1 MDFKEQIKV
10 FLTFSKKER
19 RGIYLLSVIAM
30 LLWILPVFFA
40 EDTLPEEIM
49 EITPLQ
55 LSEAKKLLS
64 QKRDSFAYQRKYRPY
79 YPTAIKQDP
88 QRFPRQYSYREE
100 KADAPRQ
107 QRKPVLINLNG
118 ADSAALEAL
127 PGIGERLSARIIK
140 YRDRLGGFHDV
151 AQLKEVYGLQD
162 TVLQALAS
170 RVFVVENA
178 LLKKLDVNTS
188 SYADFR
194 RHPYMS
200 HAFAKSLVAFRQTH
214 GEIKS
219 LDELY
224 QLVVVKKEEIERMRP
239 YFSFGD
245 DQHPNP

>member
-1 MDFKEQIKV
+1 MDIKEQVKV

-40 EDTLPEEIM
+40 EETPPEEIL

-64 QKRDSFAYQRKYRPY
+64 KKRDSFVYQRQYRSY
-79 YPTAIKQDP
+79 YPTVVKQDR
-88 QRFPRQYSYREE
+88 QRFPSEYGYQAEKTVVTRQE
-100 KADAPRQ
+100 
-107 QRKPVLINLNG
+107 RKIVTINLNE
-118 ADSAALEAL
+118 ADSAQLESL

-162 TVLQALAS
+162 SVLVLLAT
-170 RVFVVENA
+170 RLFVSPGG
-178 LLKKLDVNTS
+178 LIKKLDVNIC

-194 RHPYMS
+194 RHPYMG

-214 GEIKS
+214 GEIKTV
-219 LDELY
+219 DELY
-224 QLVVVKKEEIERMRP
+224 QLVAVKKEEIERMKP
-239 YFSFGD
+239 YFSFAD

>member
-1 MDFKEQIKV
+1 MDIKEQVKV

-40 EDTLPEEIM
+40 EETLPEEIL

-64 QKRDSFAYQRKYRPY
+64 KKRDSFVYQRQYRSY
-79 YPTAIKQDP
+79 YPTVVKQDR
-88 QRFPRQYSYREE
+88 QRFPSEYGYQAEKTVVTRQE
-100 KADAPRQ
+100 
-107 QRKPVLINLNG
+107 RKIVTINLNE
-118 ADSAALEAL
+118 ADSAQLESL

-162 TVLQALAS
+162 SVLVLLAT
-170 RVFVVENA
+170 RLFVSPGG
-178 LLKKLDVNTS
+178 LIKKLDVNIC

-194 RHPYMS
+194 RHPYMG

-214 GEIKS
+214 GEIKTV
-219 LDELY
+219 DELY
-224 QLVVVKKEEIERMRP
+224 QLVAVKKDEIERMKP
-239 YFSFGD
+239 YFSFAD
-245 DQHPNP
+245 EQHPNP

>member
-10 FLTFSKKER
+10 FLSFSKKER

-40 EDTLPEEIM
+40 EEKPPEEIL

-55 LSEAKKLLS
+55 LSQAKKLLI
-64 QKRDSFAYQRKYRPY
+64 QKRDSFAYQRKHQSYFPKSVY
-79 YPTAIKQDP
+79 QDRE
-88 QRFPRQYSYREE
+88 RFPRAYGYQE
-100 KADAPRQ
+100 KNTAPPMQ
-107 QRKPVLINLNG
+107 ERKPILINLNE
-118 ADSAALEAL
+118 ADSAMLEAL

-162 TVLQALAS
+162 TVLKLLAS
-170 RVFVVENA
+170 RVFVPVNG
-178 LLKKLDVNTS
+178 LLKKLDVNKC

-194 RHPYMS
+194 HHPYVG

-214 GEIKS
+214 GKLKTIE
-219 LDELY
+219 DLY
-224 QLVVVKKEEIERMRP
+224 QLVAVKKEEIDRMKS
-239 YFSFGD
+239 YFSFED
-245 DQHPNP
+245 DEHPNP

>member
-1 MDFKEQIKV
+1 MDIKEQVKV

-40 EDTLPEEIM
+40 EEIPPEEIL

-64 QKRDSFAYQRKYRPY
+64 KKRDSFVYQRQYRSY
-79 YPTAIKQDP
+79 YPTVVKQDR
-88 QRFPRQYSYREE
+88 QRFPSEYGYQAEKTVVTRQE
-100 KADAPRQ
+100 
-107 QRKPVLINLNG
+107 RKIVTINLNE
-118 ADSAALEAL
+118 ADSAQLESL

-162 TVLQALAS
+162 SVLVLLAT
-170 RVFVVENA
+170 RLFVSPGG
-178 LLKKLDVNTS
+178 LIKKLDVNIC

-194 RHPYMS
+194 RHPYMG

-214 GEIKS
+214 GEIKTV
-219 LDELY
+219 DELY
-224 QLVVVKKEEIERMRP
+224 QLVAVKKDEIERMKP
-239 YFSFGD
+239 YFSFAD
-245 DQHPNP
+245 EQHPNP

>member
-10 FLTFSKKER
+10 FLSFSKKER

-40 EDTLPEEIM
+40 AEKPPEEIL

-55 LSEAKKLLS
+55 LSQAKKLLI
-64 QKRDSFAYQRKYRPY
+64 QKRDSFAYQRKHQSYFPKSVY
-79 YPTAIKQDP
+79 QDRE
-88 QRFPRQYSYREE
+88 RFPRAYGYQE
-100 KADAPRQ
+100 KNTAPPMQ
-107 QRKPVLINLNG
+107 ERKPILINLNE
-118 ADSAALEAL
+118 ADSAMLEAL

-162 TVLQALAS
+162 TVLKLLAS
-170 RVFVVENA
+170 RVFIPVNG
-178 LLKKLDVNTS
+178 LLKKLDVNKC

-194 RHPYMS
+194 HHPYVG

-214 GEIKS
+214 GKLKTIE
-219 LDELY
+219 DLY
-224 QLVVVKKEEIERMRP
+224 QLVAVKKAEIDRMKS
-239 YFSFGD
+239 YFSFED
-245 DQHPNP
+245 DEHPNP

>member
-40 EDTLPEEIM
+40 EDTLPEEIF

-55 LSEAKKLLS
+55 LNEARKLLS
-64 QKRDSFAYQRKYRPY
+64 TKRDSFAYQRQYRPY
-79 YPTAIKQDP
+79 YPSAPKQDP
-88 QRFPRQYSYREE
+88 KRFLKEYSYREE
-100 KADAPRQ
+100 KTAAPRQ
-107 QRKPVLINLNG
+107 QLKPVLINLNE

-170 RVFVVENA
+170 RVFVVEDA
-178 LLKKLDVNTS
+178 VLKKLDVNKS

-194 RHPYMS
+194 RHPYMG

-214 GEIKS
+214 GELKS

-224 QLVVVKKEEIERMRP
+224 QLVVVKKEEIERMKP

-245 DQHPNP
+245 HQHPNP

>member
-30 LLWILPVFFA
+30 LLWILPMFFA
-40 EDTLPEEIM
+40 EETPPEQIL

-55 LSEAKKLLS
+55 LNEAKKLLFI
-64 QKRDSFAYQRKYRPY
+64 KRDSFAYQRKYRSY
-79 YPTAIKQDP
+79 YSKDP
-88 QRFPRQYSYREE
+88 KENQSQFTSEYSYHEE
-100 KADAPRQ
+100 KVASPRQ
-107 QRKPVLINLNG
+107 QRKPVLVNLNE
-118 ADSAALEAL
+118 ADSAQLEAL

-140 YRDRLGGFHDV
+140 YRDRLGGFHDL

-162 TVLQALAS
+162 SVLVLLAS
-170 RVFVVENA
+170 RIFVSPGA
-178 LLKKLDVNTS
+178 SIKKLDVNMC

-194 RHPYMS
+194 RHPYMG

-214 GEIKS
+214 GDIKT

-224 QLVVVKKEEIERMRP
+224 QLVVVKKEEIERMKP

>member
-10 FLTFSKKER
+10 FLSFSKKER
-19 RGIYLLSVIAM
+19 RGIYLLTVIAM

-40 EDTLPEEIM
+40 AEKPPEEIL

-55 LSEAKKLLS
+55 LSQAKKLLI

-79 YPTAIKQDP
+79 YPKSAYQDRQRLPSQYGYQEKNTAP
-88 QRFPRQYSYREE
+88 PRQE
-100 KADAPRQ
+100 
-107 QRKPVLINLNG
+107 RKPILINLNE
-118 ADSAALEAL
+118 ADSVMLEAL

-162 TVLQALAS
+162 TVLKVLAS
-170 RVFVVENA
+170 RVFVPINGS
-178 LLKKLDVNTS
+178 LTKLAVNKC

-194 RHPYMS
+194 HHPYMG

-214 GEIKS
+214 GEIKT
-219 LDELY
+219 LEDLY
-224 QLVVVKKEEIERMRP
+224 QLVAVKKEEIDRMKP
-239 YFSFGD
+239 YFSFED
-245 DQHPNP
+245 DQYPNP

>member
-1 MDFKEQIKV
+1 MDIKEQVKV

-40 EDTLPEEIM
+40 EETPPEEIL

-64 QKRDSFAYQRKYRPY
+64 KKRDSFVYQRQYRSY
-79 YPTAIKQDP
+79 YPTVVKQDR
-88 QRFPRQYSYREE
+88 QRFPSEYGYQAEKTVVTRQE
-100 KADAPRQ
+100 
-107 QRKPVLINLNG
+107 RKIVTINLNE
-118 ADSAALEAL
+118 ADSAQLESL

-162 TVLQALAS
+162 SVLVLLAT
-170 RVFVVENA
+170 RLFVSPGG
-178 LLKKLDVNTS
+178 LIKKLDVNIC

-194 RHPYMS
+194 RHPYMG

-214 GEIKS
+214 GEIKTV
-219 LDELY
+219 DELY
-224 QLVVVKKEEIERMRP
+224 QLVAVKKDEIERMKP
-239 YFSFGD
+239 YFSFAD
-245 DQHPNP
+245 EQHPNP

>member
-10 FLTFSKKER
+10 FLSFSKKER

-40 EDTLPEEIM
+40 AEKPPEEIL

-55 LSEAKKLLS
+55 LSQAKKLLI
-64 QKRDSFAYQRKYRPY
+64 QKRDSFAYQRKFRSY
-79 YPTAIKQDP
+79 YPNAANQDRQRLPSQYGYLEKNASAPKQ
-88 QRFPRQYSYREE
+88 E
-100 KADAPRQ
+100 
-107 QRKPVLINLNG
+107 RKPILINLNE
-118 ADSAALEAL
+118 ADSAMLEAL

-162 TVLQALAS
+162 TVLKLLAS
-170 RVFVVENA
+170 RVFVPVNG
-178 LLKKLDVNTS
+178 LLKKLDVNKC

-194 RHPYMS
+194 HHPYVG

-214 GEIKS
+214 GKLKTIE
-219 LDELY
+219 DLY
-224 QLVVVKKEEIERMRP
+224 QLVAVKKEEIDRMKS
-239 YFSFGD
+239 YFSFED

>member
-1 MDFKEQIKV
+1 MDIKEQVKV

-40 EDTLPEEIM
+40 EETLPEEIL

-64 QKRDSFAYQRKYRPY
+64 KKRDSFVYQRQYRSY
-79 YPTAIKQDP
+79 YPTAAKQDP
-88 QRFPRQYSYREE
+88 KRFSREYSDDQER
-100 KADAPRQ
+100 AVAPRQ
-107 QRKPVLINLNG
+107 QQKPLLINLNE
-118 ADSAALEAL
+118 ADSAQLESL

-162 TVLQALAS
+162 SVLVLLAT
-170 RVFVVENA
+170 RLFVSPGG
-178 LLKKLDVNTS
+178 LIKKLDVNNC

-194 RHPYMS
+194 RHPYMG

-214 GEIKS
+214 GEIKTV
-219 LDELY
+219 DELY
-224 QLVVVKKEEIERMRP
+224 QLVAVKKDEIERMKP
-239 YFSFGD
+239 YFSFAD
-245 DQHPNP
+245 EQHPNP

>member
-1 MDFKEQIKV
+1 MDIKEQVKV

-19 RGIYLLSVIAM
+19 RGIYLLSLIAM
-30 LLWILPVFFA
+30 MLWILPVFFA
-40 EDTLPEEIM
+40 EETPPEEIL

-64 QKRDSFAYQRKYRPY
+64 KKRDSFVYQRHYRSY
-79 YPTAIKQDP
+79 YPTAAKQDP
-88 QRFPRQYSYREE
+88 KRFSREYSDDQER
-100 KADAPRQ
+100 AVAPRQ
-107 QRKPVLINLNG
+107 WQKPVLINLNE
-118 ADSAALEAL
+118 ADSAQLESL

-162 TVLQALAS
+162 SVLVLLAT
-170 RVFVVENA
+170 RLFVPPGG
-178 LLKKLDVNTS
+178 LIKKLDVNNC

-194 RHPYMS
+194 RHPYMG

-214 GEIKS
+214 GEIKTV
-219 LDELY
+219 DELY
-224 QLVVVKKEEIERMRP
+224 QLVAVKKEEVERMKP
-239 YFSFGD
+239 YFSFVD

>member
-1 MDFKEQIKV
+1 MDIKEQVKV

-40 EDTLPEEIM
+40 EETLPEEIL

-64 QKRDSFAYQRKYRPY
+64 KKRDSFVYQRQYRSY
-79 YPTAIKQDP
+79 YPTVVKQDR
-88 QRFPRQYSYREE
+88 QRFPSEYGYQAEKTVVTRQE
-100 KADAPRQ
+100 
-107 QRKPVLINLNG
+107 RKIVTINLNE
-118 ADSAALEAL
+118 ADSAQLESL

-162 TVLQALAS
+162 SVLVLLAT
-170 RVFVVENA
+170 RLFVSPGGWI
-178 LLKKLDVNTS
+178 KKLDVNIC

-194 RHPYMS
+194 RHPYMG

-214 GEIKS
+214 GEIKTV
-219 LDELY
+219 DELY
-224 QLVVVKKEEIERMRP
+224 QLVAVKKDEIERMKP
-239 YFSFGD
+239 YFSFAD
-245 DQHPNP
+245 EQHPNP

>member
-1 MDFKEQIKV
+1 MDIKEQVKV

-19 RGIYLLSVIAM
+19 RGIYMLSVIAM

-40 EDTLPEEIM
+40 EETLPEEIL

-64 QKRDSFAYQRKYRPY
+64 KKRDSFVYQRQYRSY
-79 YPTAIKQDP
+79 YPTVVKQDR
-88 QRFPRQYSYREE
+88 QRFPSEYGYQAEKTVVTRQE
-100 KADAPRQ
+100 
-107 QRKPVLINLNG
+107 RKIVTINLNE
-118 ADSAALEAL
+118 ADSAQLESL

-162 TVLQALAS
+162 SVLVLLAT
-170 RVFVVENA
+170 RLFVSPGG
-178 LLKKLDVNTS
+178 LIKKLDVNIC

-194 RHPYMS
+194 RHPYMG

-214 GEIKS
+214 GEIKTV
-219 LDELY
+219 DELY
-224 QLVVVKKEEIERMRP
+224 QLVAVKKDEIERMKP
-239 YFSFGD
+239 YFSFAD
-245 DQHPNP
+245 EQHPNP